1 MNPAERLREALSA
14 STSAGAPVVAPGVY
28 DALTAL
34 LVEQAGFKCAY
45 LSGASVSFTRL
56 GRPDLG
62 LTSMNEVADTIG
74 NIRERTDISL
84 VVDAD
89 TGFGNALNVKRTVKL
104 FERMGASCIQLEDQ
118 TLPKRCGHLSG
129 KTLVPVTE
137 MTGKLKAALDART
150 DEATMIMARTDAL
163 AVDGIDAALDR
174 ADAYVEAGA
183 DILFVE
189 APADEAQLKQVAD
202 RLAAKVPLLVNM
214 VEGGRTP
221 LMPAAKLGEL
231 GFSLVI
237 YPGAMV
243 RVVAKAA
250 TDYLNV
256 LNTDGTTLNMLDN
269 MFDFSQIMELVG
281 LSEMVSDGQ
290 TYSDDIQS
298 ATDHPNYRK

>member
-1 MNPAERLREALSA
+1 MSPAAKLRAALNNDR
-14 STSAGAPVVAPGVY
+14 PVLAPGVY

-34 LVEQAGFKCAY
+34 LVEQAGFQCAY
-45 LSGASVSFTRL
+45 VSGASVSFTKL

-62 LTSMNEVADTIG
+62 LTTMSEVAETIG
-74 NIRERTDISL
+74 NMRERTEIPL

-104 FERMGASCIQLEDQ
+104 FERVGASGIQLEDQ

-129 KTLVPVTE
+129 KTLVSTCE
-137 MTGKLKAALDART
+137 MTGKIKAALDARVDADT
-150 DEATMIMARTDAL
+150 VIVARTDAL
-163 AVDGIDAALDR
+163 AVEGIDAALDR
-174 ADAYVEAGA
+174 AETYIEAGA
-183 DILFVE
+183 DMLFVE
-189 APADEAQLKQVAD
+189 APADEAQLRQVSD

-221 LMPAAKLGEL
+221 LMPVDKLGEL
-231 GFSLVI
+231 GFSLII

-269 MFDFSQIMELVG
+269 MYDFSQIMELVG
-281 LSEMVSDGQ
+281 LSEMVEDGQ
-290 TYSDDIQS
+290 KYSEDIQS
-298 ATDHPNYRK
+298 ATEHSNYNKS